1 MRKEMD
7 VTQQSVYQYIQNI
20 FNKICRIKE
29 FECRKNEGKKQDI
42 IDFWSYTFKEC
53 LILMKQIKQM
63 AVFDRDNK
71 VLFGDKKY
79 TRLINNVS
87 YYDIALLFAERNSK
101 GLLFKEKR
109 EYINYAL
116 YVAYHPFKMFG
127 KEIAEKKDVL
137 GERYEFNERNKI
149 FLIAEKMLDLEFI
162 LLSQRNLHE
171 RIKAVEKIFCRTD
184 S

>member
-1 MRKEMD
+1 MD